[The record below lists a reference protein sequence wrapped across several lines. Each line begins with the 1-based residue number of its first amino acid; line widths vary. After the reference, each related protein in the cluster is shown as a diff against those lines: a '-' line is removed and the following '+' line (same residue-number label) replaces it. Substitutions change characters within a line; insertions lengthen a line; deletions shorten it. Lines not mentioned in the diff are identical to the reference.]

1 MDKLPT
7 VKSILNTP
15 SIFDGYT
22 FEDMVTF
29 GRVSAEQA
37 TSTCMKYAQVEYMK
51 NSGWSDILNIPSL
64 LEEFTLEDIVMAN
77 IKRFLKEWSQLESQV
92 RRKFKEAEEIASVL

>member
-29 GRVSAEQA
+29 GRVSADEA
-37 TSTCMKYAQVEYMK
+37 TSTCMINAQVDYMK
-51 NSGWSDILNIPSL
+51 NHGWADMENV
-64 LEEFTLEDIVMAN
+64 EG
-77 IKRFLKEWSQLESQV
+77 FLREWSKLESQV
-92 RRKFKEAEEIASVL
+92 RRKFNEAEEIASIL

>member
-1 MDKLPT
+1 MNKLPT

-22 FEDMVTF
+22 FEDMVTL

-37 TSTCMKYAQVEYMK
+37 TSTCMINAQKEYMK
-51 NSGWSDILNIPSL
+51 NSKWVDMNNIEGSLKAWS
-64 LEEFTLEDIVMAN
+64 
-77 IKRFLKEWSQLESQV
+77 KLESQV
-92 RRKFKEAEEIASVL
+92 RRKFNEAEEIASIL

>member
-15 SIFDGYT
+15 SILDGYT

-37 TSTCMKYAQVEYMK
+37 TSTCMIHAQVEYMK
-51 NSGWSDILNIPSL
+51 NSGWADM
-64 LEEFTLEDIVMAN
+64 EN
-77 IKRFLKEWSQLESQV
+77 IKGFLKEWRNLESRV
-92 RRKFKEAEEIASVL
+92 HRKFKEAEEIASFLEEAAPESIL

>member
-15 SIFDGYT
+15 SIFEGFT
-22 FEDMVTF
+22 FEDMVTL

-37 TSTCMKYAQVEYMK
+37 TSTCMINAQVEYMK
-51 NSGWSDILNIPSL
+51 NSGWSDM
-64 LEEFTLEDIVMAN
+64 EN
-77 IKRFLKEWSQLESQV
+77 IKGFLKEWSKLESQV
-92 RRKFKEAEEIASVL
+92 RRKFKEAEEIASIL

>member
-29 GRVSAEQA
+29 GRVSADEA
-37 TSTCMKYAQVEYMK
+37 TSTCMKYASKEYMK
-51 NSGWSDILNIPSL
+51 TPEWADT
-64 LEEFTLEDIVMAN
+64 EWEDINNMKGFFKA
-77 IKRFLKEWSQLESQV
+77 WSKLESQV

>member
-1 MDKLPT
+1 MNKLPT

-37 TSTCMKYAQVEYMK
+37 TSTCMKFASKEYMK
-51 NSGWSDILNIPSL
+51 NSEWADMNNI
-64 LEEFTLEDIVMAN
+64 EG
-77 IKRFLKEWSQLESQV
+77 FLKAWSKLESQV
-92 RRKFKEAEEIASVL
+92 RRKFNEAEEIASIL